1 MRLHEEYIARHDLS
15 VSVVRYDKRSTVF
28 LKSKSKRMCEWR
40 ILAISWKE
48 CDWHPGCFDARYT
61 HPRHDGYKDVLLRD
75 VFSPRQ
81 LHWDEYEDYL
91 VKFVEEMREEYTAV
105 PSEDKYFVAW
115 QFFLVMYDSALS
127 VLGPDF
133 IYIAGKSLA
142 PDVSLKKRNNLVEEG
157 KSYLK
162 LCSPNMYDAL
172 IQQVVPL
179 TTHYA
184 EWLVK
189 LINEE

>member
-1 MRLHEEYIARHDLS
+1 MRLHEEYIARHNLA
-15 VSVVRYDKRSTVF
+15 VPVVRYDKRSTVF
-28 LKSKSKRMCEWR
+28 LKSNSTCEWR

-48 CDWHPGCFDARYT
+48 CDWHPGRFEARYT
-61 HPRHDGYKDVLLRD
+61 YPCHDGYEDVLLED

-81 LHWDEYEDYL
+81 LHWDEYEEYL
-91 VKFVEEMREEYTAV
+91 LGLVSLISSEYTAV
-105 PSEDKYFVAW
+105 PYKDRYFVAW

-133 IYIAGKSLA
+133 ISIVGKSLA
-142 PDVSLKKRNNLVEEG
+142 PDISLRKRDNLVEEG

-162 LCSPNMYDAL
+162 RCSPSTYDAL
-172 IQQVVPL
+172 MHQVVPL

-189 LINEE
+189 LVNEE